1 MKPSSLFS
9 VPHPASP
16 SCDRNL
22 LLQRQ
27 FGVPQAAHLQD
38 KTAGYLLRHLMNQ
51 AVKGGRLPRVVGLAK
66 RAAILG
72 ADVGAGPA
80 SEVPPEVAE
89 AARAGKIKAP
99 WDCKESIRDSGR
111 EGHESSKAESDPRRG
126 MRGQLTRKQRDEPSK
141 ALDAQEAA
149 AKKRL
154 PHRTVGF
161 GGKVYGVP
169 RGRAL
174 RRWRSKGGPLAGPL
188 LSDMRMSLNAARLA
202 GVGVPGPDL
211 GLRGLRGTGERRSR
225 GLGVTGTRERAL
237 TAGQNKAGAI
247 PETASACGAPRGGRF
262 ARTGREVRSRK
273 RFDVNALRRV
283 GPARATLPAK
293 GLAANPNPPPG
304 RRCFSADHHS
314 LVILAKQIA
323 RAAL

>member
-126 MRGQLTRKQRDEPSK
+126 MGGQLTRKQRDEPSK

-247 PETASACGAPRGGRF
+247 PETASACGASARGAVCAHRSRGPKQETLRREF
-262 ARTGREVRSRK
+262 TSAWRTGARK
-273 RFDVNALRRV
+273 RKF
-283 GPARATLPAK
+283 RAD
-293 GLAANPNPPPG
+293 GAAAC
-304 RRCFSADHHS
+304 R
-314 LVILAKQIA
+314 
-323 RAAL
+323 

>member
-1 MKPSSLFS
+1 
-9 VPHPASP
+9 
-16 SCDRNL
+16 
-22 LLQRQ
+22 
-27 FGVPQAAHLQD
+27 
-38 KTAGYLLRHLMNQ
+38 MNQ
-51 AVKGGRLPRVVGLAK
+51 AVKGGRLPRVVGRAK

-89 AARAGKIKAP
+89 AARAAKIKAP
-99 WDCKESIRDSGR
+99 WDCKESIRGSGR

-126 MRGQLTRKQRDEPSK
+126 MGGQLTRKQRDEPSK

-247 PETASACGAPRGGRF
+247 PETASACGASARG
-262 ARTGREVRSRK
+262 AVCAHRSRGPK
-273 RFDVNALRRV
+273 QARVRREFTSACRSSARGNLGLRASAARSEAGNASTRIHLGV
-283 GPARATLPAK
+283 GPRRAGHFGLRAHVDVTRRAQRAGHGRPTPKPQPKPEGQSGTEATTKPK
-293 GLAANPNPPPG
+293 GNATPN
-304 RRCFSADHHS
+304 R
-314 LVILAKQIA
+314 
-323 RAAL
+323 

>member
-1 MKPSSLFS
+1 
-9 VPHPASP
+9 
-16 SCDRNL
+16 
-22 LLQRQ
+22 
-27 FGVPQAAHLQD
+27 
-38 KTAGYLLRHLMNQ
+38 
-51 AVKGGRLPRVVGLAK
+51 
-66 RAAILG
+66 
-72 ADVGAGPA
+72 
-80 SEVPPEVAE
+80 VPPEVAE
-89 AARAGKIKAP
+89 AVRAGKIKAP
-99 WDCKESIRDSGR
+99 WDWKKSIRDSGR
-111 EGHESSKAESDPRRG
+111 AGHESSKAESDPRRG
-126 MRGQLTRKQRDEPSK
+126 MGGQLTRKQRDEPSK

-247 PETASACGAPRGGRF
+247 PETASACGASARG
-262 ARTGREVRSRK
+262 AVCAHRSRG
-273 RFDVNALRRV
+273 RMALR
-283 GPARATLPAK
+283 
-293 GLAANPNPPPG
+293 
-304 RRCFSADHHS
+304 SW
-314 LVILAKQIA
+314 
-323 RAAL
+323 